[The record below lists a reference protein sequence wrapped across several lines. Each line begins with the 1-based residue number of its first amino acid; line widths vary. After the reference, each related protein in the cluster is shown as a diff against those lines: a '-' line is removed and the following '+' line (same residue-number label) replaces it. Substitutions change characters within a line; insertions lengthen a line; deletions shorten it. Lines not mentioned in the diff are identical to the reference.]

1 MGLAVAVVAVA
12 NAAAAVVEVV
22 AANAVVVG
30 AAAVA
35 VEYVG
40 CDGCDD
46 GDDVAHYLCVV
57 VLSGL
62 PSCHEPGSS
71 RRCVGSN
78 PSSRKKLSPS
88 IKRRMKIFRGC
99 FTFKADSKQ
108 RDVAKNKICAQ
119 QFRCVCAFM
128 C

>member
-12 NAAAAVVEVV
+12 NAAVVVAVEVV
-22 AANAVVVG
+22 

-57 VLSGL
+57 VLSGP

-71 RRCVGSN
+71 RRFVGSN
-78 PSSRKKLSPS
+78 PSSRKKSHLQL
-88 IKRRMKIFRGC
+88 KGE
-99 FTFKADSKQ
+99 
-108 RDVAKNKICAQ
+108 
-119 QFRCVCAFM
+119 
-128 C
+128 

>member
-12 NAAAAVVEVV
+12 NAAAVVVV
-22 AANAVVVG
+22 AAVVV

-57 VLSGL
+57 VLSGP

-71 RRCVGSN
+71 RRFAGSN

-99 FTFKADSKQ
+99 FTFKG
-108 RDVAKNKICAQ
+108 
-119 QFRCVCAFM
+119 
-128 C
+128 